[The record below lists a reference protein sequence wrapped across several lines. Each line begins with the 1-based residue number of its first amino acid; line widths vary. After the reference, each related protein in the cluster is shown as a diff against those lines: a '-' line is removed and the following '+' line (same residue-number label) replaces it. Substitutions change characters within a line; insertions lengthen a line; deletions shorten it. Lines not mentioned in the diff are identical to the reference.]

1 LAPADPRPDAPP
13 TLYAQGERRD
23 QLLAAARDWPSWDLA
38 PRQLCDLELLLDG
51 SFAPLTGFLG
61 SAEVA
66 AVARDLRLPDGR
78 LWAMPIVLDVTAEVA
93 EAAVRAGHLAL
104 RDAEGVM
111 LAVLQV
117 TEAFALD
124 GNALGAAVCGT
135 EDPAHPGVALHR
147 GLRPVGLAG
156 PLVGTARPSHYDFP
170 GLRKDPAA
178 VHAAL
183 AARGTSRV
191 VAFQTRNPLHRAHHE
206 LTLRA
211 MRELDAALLLH
222 PAVGATK
229 PGDLDH
235 YTRVRGY
242 QALLPHYPHGRVE
255 LALLP
260 LAMRMAGPRE
270 ALWHAAIRRN
280 YGATHFIVGRDHAGP
295 GADASGRPFY
305 DPYAAQELVG
315 RHQAELGITMVPF
328 QEMVFVPAEASLA
341 DPMAR
346 TERAGDGGGREHPAG
361 SGHAPADAGWPVAAT
376 PPAGVFLPR
385 DEVPAG
391 APVLELSGSEL
402 RRRLRA
408 GEDLPNWFTFP
419 EVAAELRRAH
429 PPRHQ
434 MGLVV
439 FFTGLS
445 GAGKS
450 TIANVLLGKLL
461 ERGERPVT
469 LLDGDLVRKHLSSE
483 LGFSRAHR
491 DLNIRRIGFV
501 ASEIAKN
508 GGIALCAPIAPYAAT
523 RNEVRAAV
531 SERGGFVLV
540 HVATPLAVCEA
551 RDRKGLYAK
560 ARAGLLPEF
569 TGISDPYEVPTDAEV
584 TIDASVGTP
593 LAAADQVLRYLAA
606 EGYLTADPAAGA

>member
-1 LAPADPRPDAPP
+1 MTIEQRVNELRA
-13 TLYAQGERRD
+13 L
-23 QLLAAARDWPSWDLA
+23 ARDWPSWDLS

-51 SFAPLTGFLG
+51 SLAPLEGFL
-61 SAEVA
+61 SREEVA
-66 AVARDLRLPDGR
+66 SVARDLRLPDGR
-78 LWAMPIVLDVTAEVA
+78 LWAMPIVLDVPPAVA
-93 EAAVRAGHLAL
+93 EAASACGHLAL
-104 RDAEGVM
+104 RDSEGVM
-111 LAVLQV
+111 LAALGVEQ
-117 TEAFALD
+117 AFDLD
-124 GNALGAAVCGT
+124 GAALGAAVCGT
-135 EDPAHPGVALHR
+135 DDPAHPGVALHR
-147 GLRPVGLAG
+147 GLHPVALAG
-156 PLVGTARPSHYDFP
+156 PVELVTPPVHYDFP
-170 GLRKDPAA
+170 ALRKTPAA
-178 VHAAL
+178 VRATL
-183 AARGTSRV
+183 AARGFSRV

-211 MRELDAALLLH
+211 MRAHDAALLLH

-235 YTRVRGY
+235 YTRVRCY
-242 QALLPHYPHGRVE
+242 QALLGHFPADRVE

-295 GADASGRPFY
+295 GADRSGRPYY

-315 RHQAELGITMVPF
+315 RHQQELGITMVPF

-341 DPMAR
+341 DPTATAAAAR
-346 TERAGDGGGREHPAG
+346 
-361 SGHAPADAGWPVAAT
+361 AT
-376 PPAGVFLPR
+376 SEAHEGTPGAPPAGVFLPR

-391 APVLELSGSEL
+391 APVRELSGSEL
-402 RRRLRA
+402 RRRLRT
-408 GEDLPNWFTFP
+408 GEELPDWFTFP
-419 EVAAELRRAH
+419 EVARELRRAH
-429 PPRHQ
+429 PPRHE
-434 MGLVV
+434 MGFAV

-461 ERGERPVT
+461 ERGGRPVT
-469 LLDGDLVRKHLSSE
+469 LLDGDVVRKHLSSE

-508 GGIALCAPIAPYAAT
+508 GGIALCAPIAPYAST
-523 RNEVRAAV
+523 RAEVRAAIA
-531 SERGGFVLV
+531 EHGGFVLV
-540 HVATPLAVCEA
+540 HVATPLAVCES

-560 ARAGLLPEF
+560 ARAGLIPEF
-569 TGISDPYEVPTDAEV
+569 TGISDPYEEPGDAEV

-593 LAAADQVLRYLAA
+593 LAAAERVLSYLAT
-606 EGYLTADPAAGA
+606 EGYLRAEVATLAG